1 MSSRSRSAAT
11 GQCVMHWPQAEQSAS
26 SIFRPFATPT
36 VVRLPVFITSQ
47 TLRLWILSQ
56 IWMQRMHL
64 MHLLLSRMSG
74 NSSFQGARSIFP
86 S

>member
-1 MSSRSRSAAT
+1 
-11 GQCVMHWPQAEQSAS
+11 MHCPQMEQSAS
-26 SIFRPFATPT
+26 SILRPFATPT

-47 TLRLWILSQ
+47 TLRLCTLSQ

-74 NSSFQGARSIFP
+74 KSAFHGARSILP